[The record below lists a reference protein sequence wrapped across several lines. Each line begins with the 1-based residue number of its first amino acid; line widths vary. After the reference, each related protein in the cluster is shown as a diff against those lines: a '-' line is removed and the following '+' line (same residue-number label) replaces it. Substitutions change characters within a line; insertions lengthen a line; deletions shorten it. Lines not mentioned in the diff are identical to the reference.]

1 MAKTRKYDRI
11 KALKKASRD
20 TQQPHGKAGIHCDK
34 RERRQHKMS
43 TQDYIDEAEDN
54 IPFWMDG
61 GPGESLLDEEL
72 EDEVVSS
79 EDKENEHEK
88 DTKPNRE

>member
-1 MAKTRKYDRI
+1 
-11 KALKKASRD
+11 
-20 TQQPHGKAGIHCDK
+20 
-34 RERRQHKMS
+34 
-43 TQDYIDEAEDN
+43 
-54 IPFWMDG
+54 MDG